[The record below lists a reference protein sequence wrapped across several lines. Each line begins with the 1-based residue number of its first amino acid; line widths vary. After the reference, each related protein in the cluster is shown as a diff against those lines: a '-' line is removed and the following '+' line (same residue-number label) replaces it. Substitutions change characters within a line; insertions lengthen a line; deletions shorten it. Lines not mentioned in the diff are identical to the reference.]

1 MAAKSKIVSWEERA
15 ARYLKAELKRVDVTY
30 EELAERLKKHGI
42 KGETKAS
49 IANKISRGTFPASF
63 FLASMAA
70 IEAEA
75 VKMEDV
81 LSGGRLEEA

>member
-1 MAAKSKIVSWEERA
+1 MSPKAKKPSWEDRA
-15 ARYLKAELKRVDVTY
+15 ARYLKAELKRAGVTY

-49 IANKISRGTFPASF
+49 VANKISRGTFPASF

-70 IEAEA
+70 IEADA
-75 VKMEDV
+75 VKLEDV
-81 LSGGRLEEA
+81 LRGGNFEEA